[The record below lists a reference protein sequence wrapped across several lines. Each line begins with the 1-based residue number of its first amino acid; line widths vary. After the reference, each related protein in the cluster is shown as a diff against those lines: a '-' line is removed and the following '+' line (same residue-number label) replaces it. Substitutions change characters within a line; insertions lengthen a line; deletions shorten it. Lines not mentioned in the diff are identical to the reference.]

1 MQITSIE
8 QVRRGR
14 CRIWINDEPAFC
26 LTPGEAEEL
35 ALFEGGTIEEDQ
47 LEMLIKTFLTKKAC
61 RRAVDVLSVRDKTC
75 AQMRELLKKEE
86 FPPEAVEGAMQYL
99 MQHHYVDDLRYAC
112 TYLSLRQGKDSRLRL
127 TQQLMQRG
135 ISKEIID
142 LAFEEE
148 GEGDQEALIMDL
160 LRKKHYSPDAGEKER
175 EKVIRYLA
183 GRGFSYDQIK
193 KALTSFS

>member
-14 CRIWINDEPAFC
+14 CRIWLNDEPAFC
-26 LTPGEAEEL
+26 LTPKEVEEL
-35 ALFEGGTIEEDQ
+35 ALFEGGTISEESLQ
-47 LEMLIKTFLTKKAC
+47 TLKETYLTRKAVN
-61 RRAVDVLSVRDKTC
+61 RAVDILAARDQTK
-75 AQMRELLKKEE
+75 ARMREQLRKEE
-86 FPPEAVEGAMQYL
+86 FPPEAVEGAMRYL
-99 MQHHYVDDLRYAC
+99 EEHHYIDDLRYAC
-112 TYLSLRQGKDSRLRL
+112 TYLSLHGGKDSRLRL
-127 TQQLMQRG
+127 TQQLMTRG
-135 ISKEIID
+135 VQKEIID

-148 GEGDQEALIMDL
+148 GEEDPEVLIHDL
-160 LRKKHYSPDAGEKER
+160 LRKKHYTPGADGKEK